1 VPAQPVAATL
11 PSESERAARDP
22 WPHTGRLLPWLV
34 ALLITALCLLPIDS
48 STLGVSLPVDPKV
61 DRVLLGVIGAYWIL
75 AVWAGGSLAP
85 SMPRMQL
92 LGVAL
97 WAWVLVAFLSIIA
110 ALPTLVINNEPEL
123 TIKRMLLLFAYV
135 TFFLLVVSSIRPSE
149 VRPLISLWIGVAG
162 VLAVGAL
169 YSFWTGAD
177 PFRDI
182 TRSLLGSA
190 FYVGGVGPTASAG
203 GARSVTGPALHPLA
217 LTTMLVMPMPFV
229 LQRAWAETRPDRKG
243 GYWAL
248 LLLLAV
254 ASVTTGRKSS
264 IVVPVVMGAVMFAY
278 RPRRVLRLW
287 PALLGFV
294 VVAQVIAPGALTT
307 IVARAD
313 PNNPVA
319 SQSTK
324 DRIDDWGGSMP
335 DLLAHPWLGK
345 GYGSN
350 DPGTYRVLDNQWLSS
365 AIETGFLGVLALL
378 ALLLAAFVFAHRLA
392 RTSSDPDVRGQGV
405 AAASA
410 IVAFAVSMALYDA
423 LGFVQGVYLVFWV
436 TALTVVLKRGEE
448 ERLAAFGAA
457 PVVATH
463 RWVMS
468 WRRLLANRAKW
479 RWIGVPVAI
488 VFSLFSV
495 FSVSTTAPFVSL
507 RSFQSHTASTTL
519 TIDTRPSATIDS
531 EAYLDGVLTDAR
543 IVERIAWSPATLR
556 RIAER
561 LNIPPNDLLGTAT
574 PGVREQLPER
584 GFGSREQRSY
594 TVVRQ
599 GSPYEVSLDPF
610 VRDPLL
616 RATVR
621 GPSTKAAQAVMD
633 ALPDAVNAQLD
644 ALAGAPTYRRRLSV
658 EDLPGSYLAVRGPS
672 VGLVFG
678 VSAVVYY
685 FFWLA
690 LGGVLRANLS
700 PLIVPARVEPQRL
713 GQRTAEVV

>member
-1 VPAQPVAATL
+1 MPVQSVAA
-11 PSESERAARDP
+11 PGSGGSEGAARDR

-34 ALLITALCLLPIDS
+34 ALLLTAICLLPIDS

-61 DRVLLGVIGAYWIL
+61 DRVLLGVIGGYWML
-75 AVWAGGSLAP
+75 AIWAGGAMAP
-85 SMPRMQL
+85 TMPRMAVF
-92 LGVAL
+92 GVAL
-97 WAWVLVAFLSIIA
+97 LAWVLVAFLSIVA
-110 ALPTLVINNEPEL
+110 ALPTLVINNELAL

-135 TFFLLVVSSIRPSE
+135 SFFLLVASSIRPSE
-149 VRPLISLWIGVAG
+149 VRSLISLWIGAGG

-169 YSFWTGAD
+169 YSFWSGSD

-182 TRSLLGSA
+182 TRSLLGGA
-190 FYVGGVGPTASAG
+190 FLVGAGGPVSSAG
-203 GARSVTGPALHPLA
+203 GAPSVMGPTLHPLA

-229 LQRAWAETRPDRKG
+229 LQRAWAEPRPDRQA

-248 LLLLAV
+248 LLLFAV

-264 IVVPVVMGAVMFAY
+264 IVVPLVMGAVMLAY

-294 VVAQVIAPGALTT
+294 ALAQVVAPGALTT

-313 PNNPVA
+313 PNNTAA

-324 DRIDDWGGSMP
+324 DRIDDWGGSVP

-365 AIETGFLGVLALL
+365 AVETGLLGVLAQL
-378 ALLLAAFVFAHRLA
+378 ALLVAAFAFAHRLA
-392 RTSSDPDVRGQGV
+392 RSSSDPDVRGQGV

-436 TALTVVLKRGEE
+436 TALTVVLKRGED
-448 ERLAAFGAA
+448 ERLAASGAVPAPPTRRWAA
-457 PVVATH
+457 P
-463 RWVMS
+463 
-468 WRRLLANRAKW
+468 WRRLIADRAKW
-479 RWIGVPVAI
+479 RRLGVPVAI
-488 VFSLFSV
+488 VLGLCSV
-495 FSVSTTAPFVSL
+495 LSISTTAPFVRL

-531 EAYLDGVLTDAR
+531 EAYLGGVLTDAR

-556 RIAER
+556 RIAGR

-574 PGVREQLPER
+574 PGVREQLSER

-594 TVVRQ
+594 AVVRQ

-610 VRDPLL
+610 VSDPLL

-621 GPSTKAAQAVMD
+621 GPSTQAAEAVMN

-644 ALAGAPTYRRRLSV
+644 ALAGAPTYRRRLTV

-672 VGLVFG
+672 VGVVFG
-678 VSAVVYY
+678 LSAVVYY
-685 FFWLA
+685 LFWLA
-690 LGGVLRANLS
+690 LGGVLRANLA
-700 PLIVPARVEPQRL
+700 PLRSQARRASGAPQAR
-713 GQRTAEVV
+713 AEEVV